1 MEWRAMKYLILI
13 TDKRSPPFPQDP
25 AALNRAV
32 REWVGAR
39 LVDKTFD
46 CVYYTLPQGGMCI
59 ANADSHEAL
68 LALLRAWPSFA
79 YSEFELVPLADAA
92 RAMDN
97 NFERLSSNT
106 TMKP

>member
-1 MEWRAMKYLILI
+1 MKYLILI
-13 TDKRSPPFPQDP
+13 TDKRTPPFPQDP
-25 AALNRAV
+25 VALNRAV

-39 LVDKTFD
+39 LADKTFD

-79 YSEFELVPLADAA
+79 YSELEIVPLADAA
-92 RAMDN
+92 KAMDN
-97 NFERLSSNT
+97 NFERLSSAGT
-106 TMKP
+106 IAP